1 MDPVV
6 EEDHPELLVKH
17 QDVVLYVEEHGD
29 SGGVPAFPTQLTVTS
44 LATFCPLI
52 GGGRVLGWSNGKP
65 ALLTHMPHTSLA
77 PTQ

>member
-17 QDVVLYVEEHGD
+17 QDVVLYVEEQGD
-29 SGGVPAFPTQLTVTS
+29 SGGVPAFPTHLTVTP
-44 LATFCPLI
+44 LATFWALI
-52 GGGRVLGWSNGKP
+52 GDGRVVGWSNGKP

-77 PTQ
+77 PAQ